1 MIQFKGW
8 LLRLSGLAEG
18 QSRLLLMSYVGMFV
32 CVCVW
37 RSAED
42 EELEAGND
50 TSSWG
55 QKKREYIVE
64 EKCGLERVRRQ
75 VLC

>member
-1 MIQFKGW
+1 
-8 LLRLSGLAEG
+8 
-18 QSRLLLMSYVGMFV
+18 MSYVGMFV